1 MLNLTMLLVPIEA
14 AEVALPEESSGEV
27 FCCGD
32 FFFKFLDLGSNHMP
46 QLSSD

>member
-1 MLNLTMLLVPIEA
+1 MLNLTMLLVPIE

-32 FFFKFLDLGSNHMP
+32 FFFLNFWT
-46 QLSSD
+46 